1 LRTNV
6 DLLTQASSSDG
17 PDLPPEARAELLEDV
32 RAQIEEL
39 TTLIGDLVELAR
51 EDSGEVELEPV
62 AVSEAVERALE
73 RVRRRRH
80 DVRFDVDLAP
90 WYSFGDNA
98 GIERAVLNICDNAA
112 KWSPTGG
119 TVTVRMNPVSESVVE
134 LTVAD
139 QGPGIPEE
147 DRQLV
152 FERFHRSREARAM
165 PGSGL
170 GLAIVRQV
178 VTRHGGTV
186 EIHDADGGGTEVR
199 MTIPGCELPPN

>member
-1 LRTNV
+1 M
-6 DLLTQASSSDG
+6 
-17 PDLPPEARAELLEDV
+17 
-32 RAQIEEL
+32 
-39 TTLIGDLVELAR
+39 
-51 EDSGEVELEPV
+51 
-62 AVSEAVERALE
+62 SEAVERALE